1 MQLPS
6 GICAH
11 LSLRTNWNHRCTWL
25 DGSKWPIK
33 MAITGF
39 CQSQFPLEL
48 GQLISF
54 FFLGHHL
61 KHRIE
66 LDLNSSFSMTCPSE
80 SVQITMSDCHAEL

>member
-6 GICAH
+6 GICPH

-33 MAITGF
+33 MAVTGT

-54 FFLGHHL
+54 SFLGHHL
-61 KHRIE
+61 KHGIE
-66 LDLNSSFSMTCPSE
+66 IDLDSSFSRTCPSE
-80 SVQITMSDCHAEL
+80 IVQIARSDRHTEL